1 LENPKDL
8 LAFAKD
14 MNAQYQLIKTAF
26 ETGNK
31 TEFQK
36 AILTVEDAHRG
47 LRSGILEMIQDH

>member
-1 LENPKDL
+1 MENPKDL

-47 LRSGILEMIQDH
+47 LRSGILEMI